1 MIEIQQPKD
10 LLSVSV
16 KNILSYRDENEL
28 QKLIHDYNKKIIIE
42 IENFYPSM
50 VVFREN
56 TISFD
61 FGDDLGK
68 ADLRIRMSLDT
79 LLDLAYGRLSLPI
92 AILTRKLKIKGIYKL
107 NTVLRFK
114 KIFLDTLKMVAK
126 NPNQNYYELNQKIR

>member
-28 QKLIHDYNKKIIIE
+28 QKLIYDYNKKIIIE

>member
-10 LLSVSV
+10 LLSVSI

-28 QKLIHDYNKKIIIE
+28 QKLIKDYNKKIIVE

-50 VVFREN
+50 VLFQEN

-61 FGDDLGK
+61 FGEDLGK
-68 ADLRIRMSLDT
+68 ADLKIRMSLNT
-79 LLDLAYGRLSLPI
+79 LLDLAYGRLSLPK
-92 AILTRKLKIKGIYKL
+92 AILTRKLRIKGIYKL
-107 NTVLRFK
+107 TTVLRFK

-126 NPNQNYYELNQKIR
+126 EPNQNYYELNQNIR